1 MADDPAAGAS
11 RAATDGALALP
22 YAVHLSRRFVA
33 SDLFGAPRDDLASAL
48 ERISDLQRSWYP
60 ADPVGWVNLSRAG
73 LLHDRVEG
81 ALTAIGGALERD
93 PTSPSVHRLGALVFH
108 RLGRRNDALEHLA
121 EAQALADELDGPVI
135 DLTDE
140 DTEWIRREALQR
152 RIARYPRQRVST
164 TLDLARFLKSS
175 GEGEEARSLLG
186 ELSPHPEVEVELARW
201 DLGDGDF
208 SSASQRLEGVTRRTA
223 LPSTVRVR
231 AWALLAEVRDQQG
244 DAEGALDAAREALS
258 LAPESTA
265 PYVALAGLAERRG
278 EYAEA
283 LEHLRRAWG
292 ISPTDIPLL
301 LRIASVAE
309 RAGRSAD
316 ARLALERAVEV
327 DPSSP
332 ELAARLVD
340 YHLRRGQF
348 MEAAMRLS
356 RALDR
361 HPADQ
366 RLLELANRLRREVG
380 RSSAE

>member
-11 RAATDGALALP
+11 RAATDASLALP
-22 YAVHLSRRFVA
+22 YAVHVSRRFG
-33 SDLFGAPRDDLASAL
+33 SSELLGAPREVLASAL
-48 ERISDLQRSWYP
+48 DRISGLQRSWYP
-60 ADPVGWVNLSRAG
+60 VDPVGWVNRSRAD

-81 ALTAIGGALERD
+81 ALTAISGALERD
-93 PTSPSVHRLGALVFH
+93 PTSPSVHRLAALVFH
-108 RLGRRNDALEHLA
+108 RMGRRSEALEHLA
-121 EAQALADELDGPVI
+121 EAQALADRLDGPVI
-135 DLTDE
+135 DLTAE
-140 DTEWIRREALQR
+140 DAEWIRREALER

-164 TLDLARFLKSS
+164 TLDLARFLKSN
-175 GEGEEARSLLG
+175 GEGEEARELLG
-186 ELSPHPEVEVELARW
+186 GLSPHPEVEVELARW
-201 DLGDGDF
+201 DLGDGDL
-208 SSASQRLEGVTRRTA
+208 SSASRRLEAVTQRTA
-223 LPSTVRVR
+223 LPSTMRVR
-231 AWALLAEVRDQQG
+231 AWALLAEVRDHQG
-244 DAEGALDAAREALS
+244 DAEGALDAAREALA

-265 PYVALAGLAERRG
+265 PYLALAVLAERRG
-278 EYAEA
+278 DDSEA

-327 DPSSP
+327 DPASP

-361 HPADQ
+361 HPADR
-366 RLLELANRLRREVG
+366 RLLGLADRLRREVG
-380 RSSAE
+380 RASAE